1 MRHLVFKKHKFISTT
16 KRLRSSTTN
25 NKDEDSQRWRWWWRR
40 LNWTELNWLYSQEN
54 SCIQSY
60 SYRTDRILIAN
71 IWTYK
76 RAACISYVRW
86 TAERSKKRTTFR
98 TTINVVVSSS
108 TTLPPTTLMFEFLMN
123 YTSYLL
129 FFFFF
134 LILLVLCF
142 LEHSLSGLPD
152 DNYLKYVKSAWI
164 SCISGMLVP
173 EILYCLWWPSRSIT
187 LAIIFAYSLI
197 N

>member
-1 MRHLVFKKHKFISTT
+1 MMMTT
-16 KRLRSSTTN
+16 
-25 NKDEDSQRWRWWWRR
+25 
-40 LNWTELNWLYSQEN
+40 TELNWLYSQEN

-76 RAACISYVRW
+76 RATCISYVRW

-129 FFFFF
+129 FFFF

-152 DNYLKYVKSAWI
+152 DNYVKYVKSAWI

-173 EILYCLWWPSRSIT
+173 EILYCLWWPSRWRTFLRIH
-187 LAIIFAYSLI
+187 
-197 N
+197 